1 MSIKTFKPHF
11 HPDDFNGPHAQHC
24 IAREDLFQQLVGSLL
39 REQFG
44 PRVHVS
50 PTKGQDGSIDIF
62 VDAGDD
68 INETFLGLPF
78 PLIVEC
84 KDHDDTLGNVK
95 NNAQAGW
102 KKVQEKLIKKA
113 SKDWQG
119 TFRPW
124 KQARGYLYCISAVLP
139 HPQARIEIGKA
150 VADFFSNLPVIQKPS
165 IEKTYLLDWSNLHPI
180 LNEQPR
186 LIDSWLGIG
195 NDGIIGHEAYV
206 AGLTGFREYL
216 KEEKLS
222 YIFPNIDDHNHPGKL
237 LDMLTQQAGT
247 KGVMLVGTG
256 GVGKTRT
263 CFEVAKLA
271 HQLGW
276 RVLHIIP
283 GEPAVTVQEIEKAV
297 FPGDTR
303 TLLVFDYLEQ
313 LRGIDWGTIRHR
325 FLPDAR
331 QRLVPIALLA
341 NARPGI
347 LLRDENRE
355 RDSIFHIIEFVIT
368 DRKER
373 ILSHLQETLAPNA
386 SYLLGPKRVREL
398 CGTRPII
405 SMFIARE
412 LERYATEGR
421 LDDSVAAQLRGDD
434 LHVWINKRFQE
445 DGLTPKI
452 TEELLPPT
460 PGHIMIAAAAGLAAT
475 PLSQG
480 RMVSVLESTLR
491 TCGDAIAEQ
500 NARLLLSSLMRSG
513 WIEERGSDLSAPHD
527 VIADELLELTL
538 CDRSW
543 QTIRPGLAEKVFV
556 TGISSPRVLGRFSV
570 SLDRILGQIEFPE
583 KLREQL
589 KKSLTDWLE
598 RHASEL
604 GKSLLQS
611 EVNEVSYA
619 LGAVVTGFAW
629 HDTIFRQ
636 WETLIAPWLARNS
649 RNADARHLLYRGL
662 KGLPAGEA
670 ENLTASAIEWLDI
683 HCLVRDATYILAPL
697 LGRPDLSKELADKAV
712 TFTLAWLETHG
723 KTIEAQFVLPSL
735 LGRPDLS
742 KELADKAVTFALAW
756 LETHG
761 KTIEAQFVLH
771 SLLGRPDLSKELAD
785 KAVTFALAWLET
797 HGKTIEAGFVLPSLL
812 GRPDLSK
819 ELADKAVTFALAWL
833 GKHYETRDAEFVLKY
848 LLGKSNLSETQKTQ
862 CINFAIQRL
871 EKVYLSSEASF
882 LLRHCLKEK
891 TLTGKERAKVIAY
904 SVLWLRAHAKTR
916 DIDFVFKRL
925 LRNPMVVDAI
935 WREVATIALEWLKR
949 TPLSGDRDHA
959 LNSFTERLK
968 LLTTDE
974 MEYLKT
980 EVEKWLKA
988 FPTAKDKDKERL
1000 QVCLNRLKAGKN
1012 TQI

>member
-756 LETHG
+756 L
-761 KTIEAQFVLH
+761 
-771 SLLGRPDLSKELAD
+771 
-785 KAVTFALAWLET
+785 
-797 HGKTIEAGFVLPSLL
+797 
-812 GRPDLSK
+812 
-819 ELADKAVTFALAWL
+819 